1 MPQSNERRRELY
13 AKDAEYREKQK
24 QNAQNFRRN
33 NPEYTREYYLDNKEY
48 YQEHNRQWKKDNSGR
63 NSANAARYRARK
75 LDQTPPDAD
84 KELIDKIYENRP
96 EGHHV
101 DHIVALANGGP
112 HHQDNLQYLTAS
124 DNCSKGAR

>member
-1 MPQSNERRRELY
+1 MRTREQQDKYNENRRIKYAQEPEARRSQAISWNRKNPGKRCATEMRRR
-13 AKDAEYREKQK
+13 
-24 QNAQNFRRN
+24 
-33 NPEYTREYYLDNKEY
+33 
-48 YQEHNRQWKKDNSGR
+48 
-63 NSANAARYRARK
+63 ARMM
-75 LDQTPPDAD
+75 DQCPPDSD